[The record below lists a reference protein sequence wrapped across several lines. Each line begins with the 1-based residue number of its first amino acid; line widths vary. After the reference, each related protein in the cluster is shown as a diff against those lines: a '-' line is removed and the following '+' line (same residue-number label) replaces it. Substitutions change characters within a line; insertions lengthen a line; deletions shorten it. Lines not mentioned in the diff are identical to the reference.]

1 MIAPLN
7 ILQGFKT
14 VRSAGRLVVF
24 LYLVNLGF
32 SMVLAVPMHN
42 SLADSFGRSR
52 AGENM
57 AREFDFLWW
66 QEYRDRG
73 RGLSSTFGPSV
84 IGRGALL
91 NNLEGLLQ
99 MKLVGFPAEFL
110 VVFLIYI
117 LLRTF
122 LAGGILHLFREG
134 VPEFNLRR
142 FLDGSLGN
150 FPSFLGLTLLSW
162 VLFFGVGFVLVPK
175 LDEAAQRISASALT
189 ELPGFWAGLAASLA
203 AGLVFFLIQAI
214 FDYARVKIVLEER
227 RNIFRAFGEGL
238 VFVLKHPL
246 ASLGLY
252 LSLCVAGLVLSVL
265 YVLLKENAAFPGWG
279 GVLLAFTWQQLFVL
293 GLAGL
298 RCWTYASELHLARYF
313 RP

>member
-1 MIAPLN
+1 MIAPPN

-14 VRSAGRLVVF
+14 VRSAGRLVVL
-24 LYLVNLGF
+24 LYLLNLGF
-32 SMVLAVPMHN
+32 SVVLAVPMHN

-99 MKLVGFPAEFL
+99 MKLFSLPAEVL

-117 LLRTF
+117 LLHTF
-122 LAGGILHLFREG
+122 LAGGVLSLFREG
-134 VPEFNLRR
+134 ASEFNLKR
-142 FLDGSLGN
+142 FLDGSLRF
-150 FPSFLGLTLLSW
+150 FPGFLGLMLLSW
-162 VLFFGVGFVLVPK
+162 VFFFGVGFGLVPK
-175 LDEAAQRISASALT
+175 LDEAARRISASALT

-203 AGLVFFLIQAI
+203 AWLALLLIQAV
-214 FDYARVKIVLEER
+214 FDYARVTIVLKER

-238 VFVLKHPL
+238 AFVLKHPL
-246 ASLGLY
+246 SSLGLY
-252 LSLCVAGLVLSVL
+252 FSFFVAGLILSVVS
-265 YVLLKENAAFPGWG
+265 VLLKENAALPGWG

-298 RCWTYASELHLARYF
+298 RCWTYASELHLVRFF
-313 RP
+313 RS